1 MKHTKKCI
9 LALTL
14 SFFTIVANAQT
25 RIYEAPPSS
34 STRGHVPWIPDS
46 QMEQCVKLY
55 NEAKWLG
62 EEIDSTV
69 VNQYSHASV
78 DNYNLKVEHHSKMID
93 SFNQYCAGKQSES
106 AYKAAQKLNSQNR

>member
-1 MKHTKKCI
+1 MKYIKKYS

-14 SFFTIVANAQT
+14 SFLSITVNAQT
-25 RIYEAPPSS
+25 RNYEAPPSS

-62 EEIDSTV
+62 EEIDSTT
-69 VNQYSHASV
+69 VNQYNHASV
-78 DNYNLKVEHHSKMID
+78 DSYNLKVDRHSKMID
-93 SFNQYCAGKQSES
+93 FFNQNCAGKQSES